1 MLSFDADVLKIMP
14 LSLICANVKPLILG
28 FCFSLFIFAEINSKS
43 MEEFEVSEAS
53 KKTKTVYV
61 STIFSI
67 ALVLLMLGMLGLI
80 LVHAKNLSNYVKEN
94 IVLNV
99 IVDEGAKETDI
110 LALQKELNNNAWV
123 KQTQYVNK
131 EVAQHNLTK
140 DLGEDFVNFLGYNP
154 LLSTIDVYMKADF
167 ANNQNIK
174 ALTEK
179 IQKNPLVKE
188 VVYQS
193 SLIDGVNKNISTI
206 SLIVL
211 GFAIVLLVIA
221 VALINNTIRLAI
233 FSQRF
238 LIKSMQLVGAT
249 KNFIRKP
256 FILVAA
262 LHGLI
267 ASFIAII
274 ILLALLFYAQKELP
288 EIIILRNY
296 TEFGIVFLG
305 MVGVGILITGL
316 STHFAVSK
324 YLRLKIYDLYR

>member
-1 MLSFDADVLKIMP
+1 MQNKSHLIYIFAY
-14 LSLICANVKPLILG
+14 LSL
-28 FCFSLFIFAEINSKS
+28 FSQKQNHIY

-53 KKTKTVYV
+53 KKTKTIYI

-94 IVLNV
+94 IVLNI

-110 LALQKELNNNAWV
+110 LAFQKELNSNIAV

-154 LLSTIDVYMKADF
+154 LLSTVDVYMKADY
-167 ANNQNIK
+167 ANNKNID
-174 ALTEK
+174 ALKKTIE
-179 IQKNPLVKE
+179 KNPIVKE

-193 SLIDGVNKNISTI
+193 SLIDMVNKNINTI
-206 SLIVL
+206 GLIVL
-211 GFAIVLLVIA
+211 GFALVLLVIA
-221 VALINNTIRLAI
+221 IALINNTIRLAI
-233 FSQRF
+233 YSQRF

-267 ASFIAII
+267 ASFISII
-274 ILLALLFYAQKELP
+274 ILLAILYYTQKEIP

-296 TEFGIVFLG
+296 TEFGFVLLG
-305 MVGVGILITGL
+305 MVTVGVFIT
-316 STHFAVSK
+316 STSTLFAVSR
-324 YLRLKIYDLYR
+324 YLRLKLYDLYR